1 MYILLRQLTY
11 EGYIVNAFKDKE
23 TAEKLYN
30 ECLPKTDPE
39 KCEAVFTAIALIEG
53 NVLKE
58 IGIGGDLTP
67 QV

>member
-1 MYILLRQLTY
+1 MYILLRQLPY
-11 EGYIVNAFKDKE
+11 EGYIVDAFKDKE

-39 KCEAVFTAIALIEG
+39 KLDAVFMSIALIEG

-58 IGIGGDLTP
+58 IGTSGDLTP